1 MNFAGNLM
9 QTIKFTFL
17 SSLRDITR
25 VDEIILPIE
34 NNSTVNSVL
43 EKLIIKFGKEF
54 ENRIY
59 NSSEGINSY
68 VLIALNGKDISIY
81 NGLKTEI
88 KNGDELFLLPIIAG
102 G

>member
-1 MNFAGNLM
+1 M
-9 QTIKFTFL
+9 QKVKFTFL

-25 VDEIILPIE
+25 VDKIVLPIE
-34 NNSTVNSVL
+34 KNSTVNSAL
-43 EKLIIKFGKEF
+43 EKLITKFGKEF
-54 ENRIY
+54 ESRIY

-68 VLIALNGKDISIY
+68 IIVALNGKDIGIY

-88 KNGDELFLLPIIAG
+88 KNGDELLLLPIVAG